1 MNTQMIKACAAQLRE
16 VGRCEANLARHLRQ
30 LEAYDGES
38 ADGWTPE
45 NDSHSVALREEL
57 RQAQVFLNAAQQMH
71 LTEMMAAEIL
81 ERNETQA

>member
-1 MNTQMIKACAAQLRE
+1 MKTKMTEACAAQLRE
-16 VGRCEANLARHLRQ
+16 VGRCEANLARRLRE
-30 LEAYDGES
+30 LEGYDGES

-45 NDSHSVALREEL
+45 NDSSTVALREEL

-81 ERNETQA
+81 ERQ